1 MTNNVKN
8 SYEEKLKNAGTIT
21 TPEGDVLCVV
31 PVVIDDVV
39 FPGFLCDENGNFWKL
54 EKKKVAKPK
63 KKKNYPS
70 VSFRR
75 NGESKTV
82 PCHKA
87 VAQSWLSRPDRP
99 SDVSASD
106 WKKTPE
112 KVKAMI
118 RENNDFWQVNHINED
133 KNDYRPTNLEFV
145 QGKEN
150 RGKAAE
156 HARLAASAIQTANNV
171 VSRDHPLQRH
181 DKKTGRYISMQAAK
195 TYGVII

>member
-1 MTNNVKN
+1 MTNNVNKF
-8 SYEEKLKNAGTIT
+8 YEEKLKNAGTIT

-31 PVVIDDVV
+31 PVVIDDVI
-39 FPGFLCDENGNFWKL
+39 FPGFLCDEKGDFWKL
-54 EKKKVAKPK
+54 EKKKTSKPK
-63 KKKNYPS
+63 NPKNYPTT
-70 VSFRR
+70 SFRI
-75 NGESKTV
+75 NGKSGSV
-82 PCHKA
+82 HCHKA

-112 KVKAMI
+112 KVKEFIMKS
-118 RENNDFWQVNHINED
+118 NDVWEVNHINED

-171 VSRDHPLQRH
+171 VSRKHPLRGI
-181 DKKTGRYISMQAAK
+181 DAKTGRYISMQAAE
-195 TYGVII
+195 